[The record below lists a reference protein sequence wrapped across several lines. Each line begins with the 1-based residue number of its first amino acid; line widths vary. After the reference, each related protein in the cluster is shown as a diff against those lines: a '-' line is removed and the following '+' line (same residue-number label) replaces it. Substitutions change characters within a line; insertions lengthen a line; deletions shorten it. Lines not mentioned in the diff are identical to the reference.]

1 MTSFPKRIVVW
12 AALSSTLIGCSVRGV
27 PSTAPSD
34 ADGPLRIAA
43 TTSALPLVLEAI
55 STYEGGALNV
65 EVRTGNYRQAITMLL
80 AGEVQLVVTTH
91 LDAADA
97 VRVWAAPVAQDAVT
111 LVVHPSNPL
120 EDISLSNA
128 RRLFQGQIG
137 SWAEL
142 EGSDLP
148 VTVVSRE
155 DGSGIR
161 SQFDQLVMG
170 TRATTGAA
178 ITAASTEG
186 VLRQVAGDPN
196 AIGYAS
202 LSSVDRSVRA
212 LAVEGV
218 LPSLRTLSD
227 NTYPLRSTV
236 FVVAAAEPQ
245 GQARALTAWM
255 QSPEGQAVISALF
268 QPVVAT
274 PDGP

>member
-1 MTSFPKRIVVW
+1 MTGFPRRIVVW

-34 ADGPLRIAA
+34 SDEPLRIIA
-43 TTSALPLVLEAI
+43 TTSALPLVMEAI
-55 STYEGGALNV
+55 SAYDTGTLNV
-65 EVRTGNYRQAITMLL
+65 EVRSGNYRQAITMLL
-80 AGEVQLVVTTH
+80 EGEVQLVVTTH

-111 LVVHPSNPL
+111 LIVHPSNPL

-137 SWAEL
+137 TWA
-142 EGSDLP
+142 DLGGEDRH

-161 SQFDQLVMG
+161 AQFDQLVMG

-178 ITAASTEG
+178 ITAASTES
-186 VLRQVAGDPN
+186 VLRHVGSDPE
-196 AIGYAS
+196 AVGYVS
-202 LSSVDRSVRA
+202 LSSVDRTVRA
-212 LAVEGV
+212 LAIEGV

-236 FVVAAAEPQ
+236 FVVAAAEPL

-255 QSPEGQAVISALF
+255 QSPEGQSVISALF